1 MGNEAQH
8 AVFPLTTMKISE
20 KVDYWL
26 DIADYD
32 IQTAR
37 SLHHSG
43 RYLYTVFMC
52 QQAIEKIF
60 KANYM
65 GKFSKEAPFSH
76 NLVYLNSL
84 LELGTSDKQLKII
97 AELTT
102 YYIEG
107 RYPTYKKKLSALINE
122 AKSES
127 ILKKT
132 EELFKWFK
140 SKLK

>member
-1 MGNEAQH
+1 ME
-8 AVFPLTTMKISE
+8 ISE
-20 KVDYWL
+20 KIAYWL

-37 SLHHSG
+37 SLHSSG

-52 QQAIEKIF
+52 QQATEKIL
-60 KANYM
+60 KANYIR
-65 GKFSKEAPFSH
+65 KFSREAPFSH

-84 LELGTSDKQLKII
+84 IELGTSDKQLKLI

-107 RYPTYKKKLSALINE
+107 RYPTYKKKLSALIAE
-122 AKSES
+122 DKSTS
-127 ILKKT
+127 ILKET
-132 EELFKWFK
+132 EALFKWL
-140 SKLK
+140 KLKLK

>member
-1 MGNEAQH
+1 ME
-8 AVFPLTTMKISE
+8 ISE
-20 KVDYWL
+20 KVEYWL

-43 RYLYTVFMC
+43 RYLYTVFLC
-52 QQAIEKIF
+52 QQAIEKIL

-65 GKFSKEAPFSH
+65 RRFSKEAPFSH

-84 LELGTSDKQLKII
+84 MELGTSDKQLKVI

-107 RYPTYKKKLSALINE
+107 RYPTYKKKLSALIDE
-122 AKSES
+122 ANSKS
-127 ILKKT
+127 ILKRT
-132 EELFKWFK
+132 EELFKWLK

>member
-1 MGNEAQH
+1 ME
-8 AVFPLTTMKISE
+8 ISE
-20 KVDYWL
+20 KVEYWR

-37 SLHHSG
+37 SMQTAG

-52 QQAIEKIF
+52 RQASEKLL
-60 KANYM
+60 KANYIR
-65 GKFSKEAPFSH
+65 KFSKEAPFSH

-84 LELGTSDKQLKII
+84 MALSTSDKQIKLM

-107 RYPTYKKKLSALINE
+107 RYPTYKKKLSALIDRE
-122 AKSES
+122 KAGS
-127 ILKKT
+127 ILRET
-132 EELFKWFK
+132 EALFEWLT

>member
-1 MGNEAQH
+1 
-8 AVFPLTTMKISE
+8 MKNTE
-20 KVDYWL
+20 KVEYWL

-37 SLHHSG
+37 SMQNSG

-52 QQAIEKIF
+52 QQATEKVL
-60 KANYM
+60 KANYLK
-65 GKFSKEAPFSH
+65 KFSKEAPFSH

-84 LELGTSDKQLKII
+84 MDLGISEKQLELI
-97 AELTT
+97 ATLTT

-107 RYPTYKKKLSALINE
+107 RYPTYKKKLSALIDEDKSKAILNE
-122 AKSES
+122 
-127 ILKKT
+127 T
-132 EELFKWFK
+132 EALFNWLK